1 MRGNSER
8 LRTSNYTDNGYVH
21 RKLVIRTYGLGRLL
35 NRRSHRVWCVLL
47 FPLTFKGAFMRK
59 ASLALSVLAGLAGGT
74 TIPAGAAPLAHG
86 LLPSIEALLPVVNT
100 VPDAV
105 VNEGA
110 SVQTV
115 QYYRRYRRY
124 GRHSYHNR
132 RYSRRY

>member
-1 MRGNSER
+1 
-8 LRTSNYTDNGYVH
+8 
-21 RKLVIRTYGLGRLL
+21 
-35 NRRSHRVWCVLL
+35 
-47 FPLTFKGAFMRK
+47 MRK